1 MKLMIDL
8 IMDIFIFGIQ
18 GWLFFLLLTKVLE
31 PELDRQQKWRAF
43 AALAFPFVCLRL
55 LISYSPWLQRL
66 LYGGVYIY
74 NSRDTLVSTLLC
86 FVVLLLSG
94 LAYQWANRKMIAYLT
109 LAYLA
114 VSEML
119 RFGMFCLT
127 IWVPNLFFAILNKQI
142 ENPGGMEAEQ
152 FYFFAALIEKAWNLT
167 FFALYL
173 CALYL
178 ALKQLIREFT
188 RTRRQPK
195 GGELFYLALPVFMSL
210 CIGILLRSLWISMK
224 EDGQMHVI
232 FDENPILYGVIPGIA
247 FGSVLLV
254 IFGVRTRC
262 RLLEEEAKKCSLL
275 VYRNRVEDLEGYI
288 RDLEEMQ
295 ERIQGMKHDMKNYA
309 ADIHALLAIGA
320 GQPGEKAGQ
329 ALFGNKEERKQP
341 FFENAELQKELSGYL
356 KSMEQAIDSLEM
368 HYKTGNPVTDV
379 ILNRFRQQAKQAGIP
394 LECRFAYPKELN
406 LDPFDLSI
414 ILNNGW
420 NNALEACRKL
430 EPEKAFISIKSVQR
444 SQIFFLEIRNPLPEG
459 GLPKEV
465 GGFPVSTKPD
475 SENHGMGLKNI
486 AACAKKYGG
495 CMEYKEEQGDF
506 LLTVLLQQ
514 KPLSF

>member
-8 IMDIFIFGIQ
+8 IMDIVILGFQ
-18 GWLFFLLLTKVLE
+18 GWLFFLLLTEVLE
-31 PELDRQQKWRAF
+31 PKLDRQQKWRAF

-66 LYGGVYIY
+66 LYGGLYIY

-86 FVVLLLSG
+86 FGVLLLSG
-94 LAYQWANRKMIAYLT
+94 LAYQWSARKMIAYLT
-109 LAYLA
+109 LTYLA

-127 IWVPNLFFAILNKQI
+127 IWIPNLFFAVLGRWI
-142 ENPGGMEAEQ
+142 ENTGGMEEEK
-152 FYFFAALIEKAWNLT
+152 FYFFAAVIEKGWNLM

-173 CALYL
+173 WALHL
-178 ALKQLIREFT
+178 VLKQLIREFT

-210 CIGILLRSLWISMK
+210 CIGILLRSLWVSMK
-224 EDGQMHVI
+224 DDGQMHMI

-247 FGSVLLV
+247 FSSVLLV
-254 IFGVRTRC
+254 VFVVRTRC
-262 RLLEEEAKKCSLL
+262 RLLEEEAEKCSLL
-275 VYRNRVEDLEGYI
+275 VYQNRVEDLEGYI
-288 RDLEEMQ
+288 RDLEGMQ

-309 ADIHALLAIGA
+309 ADIHALLALGA
-320 GQPGEKAGQ
+320 GQAGTRPDEERFGDGKKQ
-329 ALFGNKEERKQP
+329 MPLVFGDSELKEELFG
-341 FFENAELQKELSGYL
+341 YL
-356 KSMEQAIDSLEM
+356 ASMEQAIDSLEM

-379 ILNRFRQQAKQAGIP
+379 ILNRFRQQAKQAGIS
-394 LECRFAYPKELN
+394 LECQFVFPKELDI
-406 LDPFDLSI
+406 DPFDLSI

-420 NNALEACRKL
+420 NNAMEACRKL
-430 EPEKAFISIKSVQR
+430 EPENAFISVKGVQR
-444 SQIFFLEIRNPLPEG
+444 SLIFFLEIRNPLPEG
-459 GLPKEV
+459 GIPKEA

-514 KPLSF
+514 KPRPF